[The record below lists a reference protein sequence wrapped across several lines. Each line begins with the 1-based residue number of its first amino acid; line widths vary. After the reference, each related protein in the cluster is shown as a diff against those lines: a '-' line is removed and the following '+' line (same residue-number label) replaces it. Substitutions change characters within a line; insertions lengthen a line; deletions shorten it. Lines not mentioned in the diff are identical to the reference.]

1 MIIVADKNKVNVVFF
16 PQNKPNTY
24 SDKFMLLMID
34 RATNVCYDF
43 FDLEDLHSVTYGFYT
58 FSLDFSKLPQGEYE
72 YTIYG
77 TSERANVPYND
88 ERDEIFGTGLIRLN
102 ELEQDF
108 TIHNENR
115 TYVTY
120 NG

>member
-72 YTIYG
+72 YTIY
-77 TSERANVPYND
+77 ND